1 MLRKIIYLI
10 AILIAVNMS
19 AQGRFGVVDF
29 DAVLDSLPEYSLVKL
44 QIQETSN
51 RYQEEFKKMSDDI
64 DRKFEDYQTL
74 NSNGVTPES
83 IRQRRIQEIQNLQK
97 RAQQFLETAEIDL
110 QRQEN
115 QLIDPIKVRVKD
127 AIRQVG
133 EEGGYSFIFPI
144 NSPLFQG
151 ADVEDVTSAVLMKLR
166 QQ

>member
-10 AILIAVNMS
+10 AILIAGNMA

-29 DAVLDSLPEYSLVKL
+29 DAVLDSLPEYSLVKF

-97 RAQQFLETAEIDL
+97 RAQQFLET
-110 QRQEN
+110 
-115 QLIDPIKVRVKD
+115 
-127 AIRQVG
+127 
-133 EEGGYSFIFPI
+133 
-144 NSPLFQG
+144 
-151 ADVEDVTSAVLMKLR
+151 
-166 QQ
+166 